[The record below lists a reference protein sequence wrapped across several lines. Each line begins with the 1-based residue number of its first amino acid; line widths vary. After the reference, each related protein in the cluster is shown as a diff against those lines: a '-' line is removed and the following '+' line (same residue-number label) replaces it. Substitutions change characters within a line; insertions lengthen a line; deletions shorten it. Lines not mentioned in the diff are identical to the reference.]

1 MTVSAGTPF
10 QFEANTVGGIDI
22 ARMDATN
29 SVAIWLDNSAVDI
42 QARVIQLDETLGTV
56 FDVDLSPAT
65 SSFAVGVCALS
76 STKGIFAWKTT
87 GGVVSLQVFTISG
100 TTISM
105 PGSAITLSSASGNIG
120 DIALT
125 EVSSTAAI
133 VAFEDNSTGVAHY
146 ITESSNVLTN
156 ESNVQYDASEV
167 SQQDIILLSSIK
179 AILAYQDFGAG
190 DGKAVI
196 LSISGVT
203 ISAGTAVQIDGTD
216 NITATALAPIS
227 STQSL
232 LAYRNSTDTDGK
244 AVVLSI
250 IGTAITVNARI
261 VFESGDIGAVSLAA
275 FSVTQ
280 FVVLYDDVT
289 NTDSRLRQLTVDG
302 TTVTDGAA
310 SQFDASPQ
318 GVAQA
323 DAFSGSKA
331 INVYENSGDAV
342 ILTLASNTKLWIFDG
357 VTWSDI
363 SDPSWVEPV
372 RGVFV
377 KPGTAYLTIWASTGT
392 SIYKT
397 IDLGVS
403 WTLKAT
409 LTFTPADIHGM
420 ADDDRIIAYNKDAA
434 GTNRV
439 ALIDDTS
446 ITYIDSGH
454 STTGEGSTVRA
465 VA

>member
-1 MTVSAGTPF
+1 MTVSAGAPF
-10 QFEANTVGGIDI
+10 QFESGIINGIDVVKMTSTI
-22 ARMDATN
+22 SVVVWTDSTGNDA
-29 SVAIWLDNSAVDI
+29 L
-42 QARVIQLDETLGTV
+42 ARVIQDDGTMGAEFV
-56 FDVDLSPAT
+56 IDGGPAT
-65 SSFAVGVCALS
+65 TTDAIAVCRLTD
-76 STKGIFAWKTT
+76 TKGIFFWL
-87 GGVVSLQVFTISG
+87 SLSSNFQFQVFTLSG

-105 PGSAITLSSASGNIG
+105 PGGNLPVGPVGGPNAFTIVGVSA
-120 DIALT
+120 
-125 EVSSTAAI
+125 TAAI
-133 VAFEDNSTGVAHY
+133 VAYQDNNTGRCRY
-146 ITESSNVLTN
+146 ITESSNVLTD
-156 ESNVQYDASEV
+156 ESNAEFDASDV
-167 SQQDIILLSSIK
+167 GNLDILALTSTK
-179 AILAYQDFGAG
+179 AIVSYEDAGAT

-196 LSISGVT
+196 LSVSGVT
-203 ISAGTAVQIDGTD
+203 ISAGSAVQIDTTD
-216 NITATALAPIS
+216 DIEFTALAPIS
-227 STQSL
+227 ATQSL
-232 LAYRNSTDTDGK
+232 LAYRNVTDTDGK

-250 IGTAITVNARI
+250 SGTAITVNARI

-289 NTDSRLRQLTVDG
+289 STDSRLRQLTVDG

-318 GVAQA
+318 GFAQA

-342 ILTLASNTKLWIFDG
+342 ILTLVSNTKLWIFDG

-392 SIYKT
+392 GIYKT

-439 ALIDDTS
+439 ALIDDTT